1 MKLDRL
7 ALAQR
12 HAGHLHQPTPASTRH
27 RHVCA
32 ALGTTPA
39 KVRKEVKM
47 VPLPAPPGYT
57 STPGHRQGSTQTTS
71 TTPQPSDQR
80 LQQRAVDS
88 QPWRQ
93 QQQQR
98 RQQQK
103 QQTQQSV
110 PLQQRDA
117 QGQGQQ
123 PRQSSSQSQPSTNG
137 TAPTPS
143 NFGSTRGRAPNG
155 PAPPNLNIDKA
166 TPTSA
171 RVNAS
176 RQQRIPQQRQPPRAY
191 AGGGR
196 AAAGQ
201 PQAEFV
207 ADAAAAI
214 MSQRPEG
221 AIVIDADFSES
232 GVYRKS

>member
-1 MKLDRL
+1 
-7 ALAQR
+7 
-12 HAGHLHQPTPASTRH
+12 
-27 RHVCA
+27 
-32 ALGTTPA
+32 
-39 KVRKEVKM
+39 M

-93 QQQQR
+93 QQQQQR

-143 NFGSTRGRAPNG
+143 IGSTRGRAPNG

-191 AGGGR
+191 AAGGR